1 MYRIDPT
8 SKYGFAAGFTAF
20 RSRSARG
27 ALTRFLKV
35 DIDLPCQREW
45 VPWWTYTTAT
55 YHMLGRYDDELAL
68 ARRGLDRFPDQMG
81 MYDAEIRAWAARG
94 DIQAIDSLLALLSQR
109 PPVPGAPFG
118 ARPLLAAL
126 ELREHGYPA
135 EVDRLLGQSIDWFAG
150 RPASEARAD
159 RGQAFLAAGRW
170 GDADTLFT
178 AVTGALTASNS
189 VYIGYLGDRGV
200 ALAHLGEVDSARA
213 QMRRLEQV
221 PGPRVMAA
229 YAGPARAAITAALG
243 DSQKAIEL
251 LDEAYRNGY
260 PYGVSLHESVW
271 WHPLRSIPQFRD
283 VIRPR

>member
-20 RSRSARG
+20 RSRNANA
-27 ALTRFLKV
+27 ALTRFLSV

-45 VPWWTYTTAT
+45 FFWWTYTTAT
-55 YHMLGRYDDELAL
+55 YHMIGRYDDELAL
-68 ARRGLDRFPDQMG
+68 ARRGLDRFADQMG
-81 MYDAEIRAWAARG
+81 MYDAEIRAWSARG
-94 DIQAIDSLLALLSQR
+94 NVQAIDSLLALLSER

-135 EVDRLLGQSIDWFAG
+135 EVDRLLGQSMDWFAG

-170 GDADTLFT
+170 ADADTLFPAITGTMT
-178 AVTGALTASNS
+178 ATNS
-189 VYIGYLGDRGV
+189 VYIAYLGDRGV
-200 ALAHLGEVDSARA
+200 ALAHLGKVDSARA
-213 QMRRLEQV
+213 QIGRLEQV

-229 YAGPARAAITAALG
+229 YAGAARAAITAALG
-243 DSQKAIEL
+243 DTEAAIAL

-260 PYGVSLHESVW
+260 PYGVSLHQTGW
-271 WHPLRSIPQFRD
+271 WDPLRSMPAFRE
-283 VIRPR
+283 VVRPR